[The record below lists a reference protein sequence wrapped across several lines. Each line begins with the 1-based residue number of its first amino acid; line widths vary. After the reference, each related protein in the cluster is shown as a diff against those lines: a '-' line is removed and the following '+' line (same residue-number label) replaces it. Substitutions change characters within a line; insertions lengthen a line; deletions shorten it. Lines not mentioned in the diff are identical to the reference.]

1 MKILSIK
8 ELKNTSLIIGK
19 VWKVLQVQKAA
30 AAGVDKK
37 IILHILFF
45 ISLSSIGF
53 AQLLPS
59 NETQINFSGYFDSF
73 NVQVLY
79 PSISIT
85 KQVSES
91 TSINARY
98 LVDMITAASIR
109 SNSPSSSSS
118 SALKKVDVV
127 TSASGRTISGG
138 SGGYSP
144 PTFDEV
150 RHEFNLG
157 VTHVFGKTILS
168 ADGLYS
174 TESDYTSSTLI
185 GNLTQYFA
193 ENDATVQLGIVRS
206 WDKVFPKTK
215 TWKKDKNV
223 TTINANFSQVI
234 TKDLIFQL
242 LTTYTDNNGLLSDN
256 YKLVPISINGVD
268 SLFDPIHPNLRIR
281 RAAAFSFKYR
291 LTDESSI
298 QAGYRFYW
306 DTWNINASTYSA
318 NYEKYLSSH
327 VILGVG
333 WRTNFQTQA
342 FFFKPQYLVPE
353 QYMTTDIK
361 LDAGSSNELQL
372 NLTLLGGEG
381 EDFLPFLEDDRVQY
395 IFNLNFYSRHT
406 NSPYWF
412 NHLNNLFATDLN
424 IGIRYRY

>member
-1 MKILSIK
+1 M
-8 ELKNTSLIIGK
+8 
-19 VWKVLQVQKAA
+19 LQVQKAA

-342 FFFKPQYLVPE
+342 FFF
-353 QYMTTDIK
+353 
-361 LDAGSSNELQL
+361 
-372 NLTLLGGEG
+372 
-381 EDFLPFLEDDRVQY
+381 
-395 IFNLNFYSRHT
+395 
-406 NSPYWF
+406 
-412 NHLNNLFATDLN
+412 
-424 IGIRYRY
+424 

>member
-1 MKILSIK
+1 LITGK
-8 ELKNTSLIIGK
+8 E
-19 VWKVLQVQKAA
+19 WKAPLVQKAA

-37 IILHILFF
+37 IILPILF
-45 ISLSSIGF
+45 IIILSSISS

-59 NETQINFSGYFDSF
+59 NETQVNFSGYFDSF

-79 PSISIT
+79 PSIYIT
-85 KQVSES
+85 KRVSES

-109 SNSPSSSSS
+109 SHSKSSSSTT
-118 SALKKVDVV
+118 ALKKVDVV

-138 SGGYSP
+138 SGGGNGP

-157 VTHVFGKTILS
+157 VTHIFGKTILS

-234 TKDLIFQL
+234 SKDLIFQL

-256 YKLVPISINGVD
+256 YKLVPITINGVD
-268 SLFDPIHPNLRIR
+268 SLFDPIHPHLRIR
-281 RAAAFSFKYR
+281 RAAAVSFKYR
-291 LTDESSI
+291 LTDESSV

-306 DTWNINASTYSA
+306 DSWNINASTYSA
-318 NYEKYLSSH
+318 NYERYLSRH
-327 VILGVG
+327 VIFGVG
-333 WRTNFQTQA
+333 WRSNFQTQA

-361 LDAGSSNELQL
+361 LDAGYSNELQL

-381 EDFLPFLEDDRVQY
+381 EDFLPFLDDDRVNY
-395 IFNLNFYSRHT
+395 IFNLDFYDRHT

-412 NHLNNLFATDLN
+412 NHLNNLFATDIN